1 VSRKKQV
8 SSRERA
14 LWAAL
19 VLAENHEESLLRRK
33 NTPADEAKHAM
44 YVTLLTRKRLRDEFN
59 LNLDTIFSD
68 ADEVYF
74 EMQDQAKRQVDEDNE
89 RERRL
94 DETLDMIGKK
104 MKELLEKKP

>member
-1 VSRKKQV
+1 
-8 SSRERA
+8 
-14 LWAAL
+14 
-19 VLAENHEESLLRRK
+19 
-33 NTPADEAKHAM
+33 M

-59 LNLDTIFSD
+59 LNLDTIFGD

-94 DETLDMIGKK
+94 DETLDMIGKR